1 MDTYFVYFTKFKNQM
16 MKKIL
21 PFTLLL
27 ALFISCDKIDELTQF
42 HVDYTTAVTVP
53 ATSVISLPFDMFTP
67 DIESNSESTFSVND
81 TRTDLVEK
89 VTLEELKLTLV
100 SPETA
105 DFSFLESIEIYISA
119 DGLEETKIAWKNNIA
134 EEATTTIL
142 ELETSDEDV
151 KAYIKKEDFQ
161 LRVNT
166 VTDELIDEDH
176 EIDVYADFFVDAKIL
191 GI

>member
-1 MDTYFVYFTKFKNQM
+1 MI
-16 MKKIL
+16 KKIL
-21 PFTLLL
+21 PFILSL
-27 ALFISCDKIDELTQF
+27 ALFMSCDKIDELTQF
-42 HVDYTTAVTVP
+42 HVDYTTTVTVP

-67 DIESNSESTFSVND
+67 DIESNSEATFSVND

-151 KAYIKKEDFQ
+151 KEYIKKEDFQ

-176 EIDVYADFFVDAKIL
+176 EIDVFADFFVDAKIL